1 MSKNRVNNPLD
12 VVSVNDIVKVYVYEI
27 DEAKGRVQLSLLPLD
42 VLAKRDADKK
52 EFKSR
57 KKAYNK
63 PQRKEISEEEAMKKL
78 LDRFGFLFV
87 SQLSID
93 A

>member
-1 MSKNRVNNPLD
+1 MSTKRVNNPLE
-12 VVSVNDIVKVYVYEI
+12 VVSVNDIVTVYVYEI

-63 PQRKEISEEEAMKKL
+63 PEHKKEITEEEAMKKL
-78 LDRFGFLFV
+78 LERFNG
-87 SQLSID
+87 
-93 A
+93 

>member
-1 MSKNRVNNPLD
+1 MSLKRVNNPLD
-12 VVSVNDIVKVYVYEI
+12 VVSVNDIVKVYVVEI

-63 PQRKEISEEEAMKKL
+63 PNYKKEISEEEAMKKL
-78 LDRFGFLFV
+78 LERFG
-87 SQLSID
+87 SKY
-93 A
+93 